1 MGRGS
6 DRPYTAEDWFGLR
19 VRHERERLGWSQAE
33 LAERLKDYGVDL
45 HPSAIAKIELRDV
58 DRPRS
63 IRLNEAEALA
73 DALGLERGTI
83 TEGVNI
89 PAIDV
94 GVDILRNMEIL
105 QRVREETASLLG
117 SIESVMALTDHPEE
131 VEVLLLPEKLR
142 EIDAALRAMDVD
154 AYVANL
160 RERWRQLTLRYQ
172 ARYPE

>member
-1 MGRGS
+1 
-6 DRPYTAEDWFGLR
+6 
-19 VRHERERLGWSQAE
+19 
-33 LAERLKDYGVDL
+33 
-45 HPSAIAKIELRDV
+45 
-58 DRPRS
+58 
-63 IRLNEAEALA
+63 
-73 DALGLERGTI
+73 
-83 TEGVNI
+83 
-89 PAIDV
+89 
-94 GVDILRNMEIL
+94 MEIL